1 MRTLLIF
8 LSFSFCVQAF
18 SQVRLKVV
26 RSEVS
31 FVSDAPLERIVAR
44 NTAATGLLEPATRS
58 FAIQIP
64 VAEFDGFNSPLQREH
79 FNENY
84 MQTNARPKA
93 TFAGRIIETID
104 LSVPGQYAVRAK
116 GELSIHGVVRERI
129 IPCTL
134 VVTAEGV
141 RVTSSFEV
149 LLSDHDIRI
158 PKVVQQKIASVVQVK
173 LDLLFKTPAAP

>member
-1 MRTLLIF
+1 M
-8 LSFSFCVQAF
+8 
-18 SQVRLKVV
+18 
-26 RSEVS
+26 
-31 FVSDAPLERIVAR
+31 
-44 NTAATGLLEPATRS
+44 
-58 FAIQIP
+58 
-64 VAEFDGFNSPLQREH
+64 
-79 FNENY
+79 
-84 MQTNARPKA
+84 
-93 TFAGRIIETID
+93 
-104 LSVPGQYAVRAK
+104 RAK

>member
-1 MRTLLIF
+1 MRTLLII
-8 LSFSFCVQAF
+8 LSFSFCVQVF

-104 LSVPGQYAVRAK
+104 LSVP
-116 GELSIHGVVRERI
+116 SM
-129 IPCTL
+129 PC
-134 VVTAEGV
+134 VQ
-141 RVTSSFEV
+141 RVS
-149 LLSDHDIRI
+149 
-158 PKVVQQKIASVVQVK
+158 
-173 LDLLFKTPAAP
+173 